1 MLLKKE
7 LEEKEKMK
15 NKDYIYRE
23 DVLKLFCGTCLWEN
37 DCFGNNGDEPCER
50 YKTISSLPTYDI
62 ESKWILTKD
71 ALPTEDGVYF
81 LYYKSLGEL
90 VVGHG
95 YFSSDLKK
103 FGEPISVYNCEKSD
117 WEDSFDEYQCEVI
130 AWMAVPE
137 LPEVCIDN
145 D

>member
-1 MLLKKE
+1 MKE
-7 LEEKEKMK
+7 IKYVKCEDAINAFYAKIDKIGVNDPRADGL
-15 NKDYIYRE
+15 YIAGGIIE
-23 DVLKLFCGTCLWEN
+23 NLPAADVGVK
-37 DCFGNNGDEPCER
+37 
-50 YKTISSLPTYDI
+50 
-62 ESKWILTKD
+62 SKWILTRD

-130 AWMAVPE
+130 AWMAIPE
-137 LPEVCIDN
+137 LPDADACEG
-145 D
+145 

>member
-1 MLLKKE
+1 MHYLKR
-7 LEEKEKMK
+7 MAC
-15 NKDYIYRE
+15 I
-23 DVLKLFCGTCLWEN
+23 
-37 DCFGNNGDEPCER
+37 
-50 YKTISSLPTYDI
+50 
-62 ESKWILTKD
+62 
-71 ALPTEDGVYF
+71 F

-117 WEDSFDEYQCEVI
+117 WEDGFDEYQCEVI
-130 AWMAVPE
+130 AWMTVPE